1 MMEIDIHIYKLICN
15 ELWSE
20 IEAELQQEDFYYARA
35 FFGLPPEESN
45 QFVSSN
51 HHSMRVFTCS
61 LKYLL
66 TYREEEEHSFL
77 EVKFFWHSNSEVCH
91 QLIREITETIKADTL
106 ILIYQAVYSEE
117 KQFNLEVN
125 LKEAFTRRIQSETET
140 EEILCVWV
148 QSKQASWYSAT
159 PIFKMDECVFLP
171 DEPEPFVY
179 FQQSLESTKEILSS

>member
-1 MMEIDIHIYKLICN
+1 MEIDIHIYKLICAL
-15 ELWSE
+15 EEIRVAVRLWSE

-45 QFVSSN
+45 QCYN
-51 HHSMRVFTCS
+51 RHSLRVLTSS

-77 EVKFFWHSNSEVCH
+77 EVKFFWHSNSKVCYE
-91 QLIREITETIKADTL
+91 LIREITETIKADIL
-106 ILIYQAVYSEE
+106 ILIYQAIYDEE
-117 KQFNLEVN
+117 KQFNLEQ
-125 LKEAFTRRIQSETET
+125 AFTQRIKAKPETDEV
-140 EEILCVWV
+140 LCMWV

-159 PIFKMDECVFLP
+159 PIFKMDKCVFLP

-179 FQQSLESTKEILSS
+179 FQQSLEST

>member
-1 MMEIDIHIYKLICN
+1 MDIDTCLYKLICDR
-15 ELWSE
+15 LWAE
-20 IEAELQQEDFYYARA
+20 IEAELQQEDFYCARA

-51 HHSMRVFTCS
+51 HHRLRVFTSS
-61 LKYLL
+61 LNYLL

-77 EVKFFWHSNSEVCH
+77 EVKFFWHSNSKVCYE
-91 QLIREITETIKADTL
+91 LIREITQTIKADTL

-117 KQFNLEVN
+117 KQFNLE
-125 LKEAFTRRIQSETET
+125 EAFTRRIQSETET

-148 QSKQASWYSAT
+148 QSKQASWFSTT

-179 FQQSLESTKEILSS
+179 FQQSLESIQEILSS